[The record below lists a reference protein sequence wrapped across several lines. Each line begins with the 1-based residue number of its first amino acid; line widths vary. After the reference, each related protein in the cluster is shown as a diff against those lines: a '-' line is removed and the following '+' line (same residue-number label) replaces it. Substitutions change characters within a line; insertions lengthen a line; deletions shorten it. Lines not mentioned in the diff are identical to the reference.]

1 MSRRYS
7 FALKRDMAS
16 TTDILSTKIK
26 ACPFRPADECAILM
40 AAFSTAL
47 ASSTRMLS
55 SKSHL
60 SAITSFHLSAA
71 KRTDGTSGKAGSTSH
86 LSSSPSQG
94 SAVIWPLTLSMDIPA
109 ATAAWIRAWPAPKR
123 NLLLSRILPT
133 AATSSRVHIE
143 VATPYPLGLA
153 SVW

>member
-1 MSRRYS
+1 
-7 FALKRDMAS
+7 
-16 TTDILSTKIK
+16 
-26 ACPFRPADECAILM
+26 
-40 AAFSTAL
+40 
-47 ASSTRMLS
+47 MLS

-71 KRTDGTSGKAGSTSH
+71 KRSDGTSGKAGSTSH
-86 LSSSPSQG
+86 LSSSPSPG
-94 SAVIWPLTLSMDIPA
+94 SAVIWPETLSMDKPA
-109 ATAAWIRAWPAPKR
+109 ATAAWMRAWPAPKR

-133 AATSSRVHIE
+133 AAASSRVHIE